1 MAKAKRSKTQS
12 RKPSARKTARRRRK
26 SQDQWLKWGGIAT
39 IVFVIGALVWTAVA
53 RGSGP
58 PASAVRA
65 YEEFAG
71 VTGTSFDA
79 GPTMLQ
85 YPDPGN
91 KGGGVQWL
99 PALGDEAASVVV
111 IEFSD
116 IYCIHCR
123 IFHETSFEDI
133 LQEYVATGKVRY
145 VDYYFGFPQSIND
158 GAVEALMCAA
168 EQGKYFAF
176 KTTLFETTLSGR
188 LDITTAGRNAGLHLS
203 SFNNCR
209 RSRRY
214 QATVQEIVVSNNMG
228 ITGTP
233 TFFVN
238 GEQVVGNRP
247 DEIRRLIETA
257 LLAQ

>member
-1 MAKAKRSKTQS
+1 MAKSQRS
-12 RKPSARKTARRRRK
+12 RKPVHKSSFGKTARRKRK
-26 SQDQWLKWGGIAT
+26 SQDPWLKWE
-39 IVFVIGALVWTAVA
+39 IGAAIIFVVGALIWTAVA

-79 GPTMLQ
+79 GLTRLR

-99 PALGDEAASVVV
+99 PALGDENAPVLV

-116 IYCIHCR
+116 IYCSHCR
-123 IFHETSFEDI
+123 VFHQTSFEDI

-145 VDYYFGFPQSIND
+145 VDYYFGFPQSISD
-158 GAVEALMCAA
+158 GAVEAFMCAA
-168 EQGKYFAF
+168 EQGKYFTF
-176 KTTLFETTLSGR
+176 KTALFETTVTGG
-188 LDITTAGRNAGLHLS
+188 LDITTAGRNAGLHLDA
-203 SFNNCR
+203 FNTCR

-214 QATVQEIVVSNNMG
+214 QTAVQEIVVANNMG
-228 ITGTP
+228 VTGTP

-238 GEQVVGNRP
+238 GEPVVGNRP
-247 DEIRRLIETA
+247 DEIRRLIEAA
-257 LLAQ
+257 LPTQ

>member
-1 MAKAKRSKTQS
+1 MVKSQRSKKPL
-12 RKPSARKTARRRRK
+12 RKPTSGKPTRRRRK
-26 SQDQWLKWGGIAT
+26 SQNQWLKWGIVAAA
-39 IVFVIGALVWTAVA
+39 VFVIGALVWTAIA

-79 GPTMLQ
+79 GPTRLR

-99 PALGDEAASVVV
+99 PALGDENAPVVV
-111 IEFSD
+111 IEFTD
-116 IYCIHCR
+116 IYCSHCR
-123 IFHETSFEDI
+123 VFHQTSFEDI

-158 GAVEALMCAA
+158 GAVEAQMCAA
-168 EQGKYFAF
+168 EQGKAFTF
-176 KTTLFETTLSGR
+176 KTTLFATTVTGA
-188 LDITTAGRNAGLHLS
+188 LDITSAARNAGLHLN
-203 SFNNCR
+203 SFNTCR

-228 ITGTP
+228 VTGTP

-238 GEQVVGNRP
+238 GEPVVGNRP
-247 DEIRRLIETA
+247 DEIRRLIEAA
-257 LLAQ
+257 LLSQ